1 MVIRVCVIMATFLV
15 LSLAIPPFLMV
26 YFIGQQMAQVWVMV
40 DTLCFYVFF
49 LLYLCVWR
57 NWGRYTDFLRLSYG
71 LLIVYLPA
79 AVIGPPRTTVFVFVL
94 HLTTVWA
101 AGYLGFSLAL
111 HRVGMPKSTER
122 DIDVLPACLALQ
134 AMERTMPKNSPS
146 RSPMEGRVRRGVALD
161 RAHGA
166 YFVRTEH
173 DQGAGHCLRPL
184 VHGLDP
190 WRPVA
195 GLLCW

>member
-26 YFIGQQMAQVWVMV
+26 YFIGQQMAQVRVMV

-49 LLYLCVWR
+49 LLYLYVWR

-94 HLTTVWA
+94 HLTPVWA

-122 DIDVLPACLALQ
+122 DIDVLP
-134 AMERTMPKNSPS
+134 SPS
-146 RSPMEGRVRRGVALD
+146 SYGNDKAEELSQSISNGGFVVALLWTALMAPILYGQSMTKALD
-161 RAHGA
+161 IVFVLSYMGWIHGTLWLA
-166 YFVRTEH
+166 CY
-173 DQGAGHCLRPL
+173 A
-184 VHGLDP
+184 
-190 WRPVA
+190 
-195 GLLCW
+195 LCW